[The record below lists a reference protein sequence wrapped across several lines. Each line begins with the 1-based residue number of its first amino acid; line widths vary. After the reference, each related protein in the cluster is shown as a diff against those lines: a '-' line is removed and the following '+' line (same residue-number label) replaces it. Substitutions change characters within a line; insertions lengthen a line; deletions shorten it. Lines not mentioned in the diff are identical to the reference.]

1 MGSWWH
7 LLLWSTYAHGSSLEL
22 GLAFAG
28 TWSVTLPRYLAQQVL
43 WSAVPPCRL
52 ARQIH
57 WLVVLPLR
65 LARWGLG
72 RPFGLTDLL
81 GGYFGCNTPGVTVT
95 KT

>member
-43 WSAVPPCRL
+43 WSAVPP
-52 ARQIH
+52 
-57 WLVVLPLR
+57 LR